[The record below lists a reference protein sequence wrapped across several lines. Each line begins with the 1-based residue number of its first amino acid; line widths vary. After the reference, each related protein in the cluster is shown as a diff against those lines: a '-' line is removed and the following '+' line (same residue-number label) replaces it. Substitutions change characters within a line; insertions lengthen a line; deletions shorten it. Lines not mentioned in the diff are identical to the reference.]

1 MRVVKSHRAGVGKS
15 LKARRLSAQMSP
27 DTDVRISMHRKYINT
42 SDILRELLKY
52 ATPPEQPKPRLFH
65 LDIAHE
71 VQEGVDDFLF
81 NLVVLGSLTDQE
93 GYVWRRSVY
102 DLYVIEA
109 MPIVVRDM
117 TVRQNEVTRF
127 AHEIFNFLPSMTCW
141 SPTES
146 LHILSGVNRNT
157 VVTGM

>member
-1 MRVVKSHRAGVGKS
+1 MTHDAYC
-15 LKARRLSAQMSP
+15 
-27 DTDVRISMHRKYINT
+27 RINMHRKHVNT
-42 SDILRELLKY
+42 SEILCELLEHV
-52 ATPPEQPKPRLFH
+52 TPPEQPKPRLFH

-93 GYVWRRSVY
+93 GYVWRRSIY

>member
-1 MRVVKSHRAGVGKS
+1 MGKS
-15 LKARRLSAQMSP
+15 LKAQRFSELMPPGS
-27 DTDVRISMHRKYINT
+27 DVRINVHRKHVNT
-42 SDILRELLKY
+42 TDILRELLKY

-117 TVRQNEVTRF
+117 SVRQNEVTRF
-127 AHEIFNFLPSMTCW
+127 AHEIFNFLPTLTCW

-146 LHILSGVNRNT
+146 RDVLSGKKYSTRP
-157 VVTGM
+157 VTYSA